1 MNREPMVQCLDCGWI
16 GKESE
21 CFRAYVEVSGTKY
34 HVEGED
40 KCPKCGSENLLELE
54 DRRDKILVPA

>member
-1 MNREPMVQCLDCGWI
+1 MNREPMVQYLDCGWI
-16 GKESE
+16 GKYSE
-21 CFRAYVEVSGTKY
+21 CVHTYIKIFKTEYVEGV
-34 HVEGED
+34 D